1 MPDRLV
7 VLWTSGDREVALKMA
22 FMYTLNA
29 KKNGWWEDITLVIW
43 GHSALLA
50 AHDTEI
56 RDTLVK
62 MKEAGV
68 KLEACGACS
77 NSYGVSEN
85 LAALGIKVRGMGR
98 PLTEYIKESR
108 KILTV

>member
-7 VLWTSGDREVALKMA
+7 VLWTSGDRDVALKMA
-22 FMYTLNA
+22 FMYVLA
-29 KKNGWWEDITLVIW
+29 ARKNGWWEDITLVVW

-50 AHDTEI
+50 ANDTEI
-56 RDTLVK
+56 RDALVN

-77 NSYGVSEN
+77 NSYGVSDN
-85 LAALGIKVRGMGR
+85 LTALGIEVRGMGR
-98 PLTEYIKESR
+98 PLTEYIKEGR
-108 KILTV
+108 KVLTV